1 MKKPSEIYKEGYNC
15 AESLI
20 IAYNEEFNTSIPV
33 RICTALGGGCG
44 VGSICGAVNA
54 ASIIIGEVK
63 GRDHSSGDKMVAKR
77 YVQAF
82 MKEIDSRYKTHICRE
97 LKANK
102 VTCAEIMDVSYEV
115 VKEILKQDL

>member
-1 MKKPSEIYKEGYNC
+1 MKPSEIYKQGYNC

-20 IAYNEEFNTSIPV
+20 IAYNEEFNASIPV
-33 RICTALGGGCG
+33 RLCTALGGGCG

-54 ASIIIGEVK
+54 AAIIIGDVK
-63 GRDHSSGDKMVAKR
+63 GRDDHSGDKMIAKR

-82 MKEIDSRYKTHICRE
+82 MKEINGRYGTHMCKE

-115 VKEILKQDL
+115 VKEVLKQDL